1 MSKPSTIV
9 LATWNTGKAGE
20 IRDLLKGA
28 GAELISCAEMGLDLD
43 VSEDGTTYAENALK
57 KARAASDLTG
67 MPAIADD
74 SGLEVDSLDGAPG
87 IRSARF
93 AGETASDEENN
104 RLLLKMMEKI
114 PEDERGAKFV
124 CTAVLVYPG
133 SSADSE
139 TVCTGE
145 WRGTIGYEPRG
156 STGFGYD
163 PVFVVPDKGATVAE
177 LGEEYKSEHS
187 HRSRAFRALARH
199 LETIF

>member
-1 MSKPSTIV
+1 LSKPSTIV
-9 LATWNTGKAGE
+9 LATWNTSKAGE
-20 IRDLLKGA
+20 IRDLLKGS
-28 GAELISCAEMGLDLD
+28 GAELTSCAEMGLDLD
-43 VSEDGTTYAENALK
+43 VIEDGTTYAENALK

-74 SGLEVDSLDGAPG
+74 SGLEVDSLDGTPG

-93 AGETASDEENN
+93 AGEAASDEENN
-104 RLLLKMMEKI
+104 RLLLKMMEGI
-114 PEDERGAKFV
+114 PEEGRWAKFV

-145 WRGTIGYEPRG
+145 WRGVIGHEPRG
-156 STGFGYD
+156 SAGFGYD
-163 PVFVVPDKGATVAE
+163 PVFIIPDEGATVAE
-177 LGEEYKSEHS
+177 LGEEYKREHS

-199 LETIF
+199 LETLF